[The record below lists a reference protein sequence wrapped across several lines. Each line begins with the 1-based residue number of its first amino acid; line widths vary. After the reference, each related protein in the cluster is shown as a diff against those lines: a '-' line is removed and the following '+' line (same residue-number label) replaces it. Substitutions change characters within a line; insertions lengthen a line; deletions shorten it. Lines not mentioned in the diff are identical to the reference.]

1 MLWRQEMVSM
11 GERRIAVYE
20 LVPGMV
26 LESVDDV
33 APLVIL
39 PMLAPY
45 FARYA
50 VILAWRSNDVDDAES
65 DIGQA
70 TMGLI
75 RKLQGYKPDMIK
87 MELEKLK
94 QQLNKDLE

>member
-1 MLWRQEMVSM
+1 M
-11 GERRIAVYE
+11 
-20 LVPGMV
+20 
-26 LESVDDV
+26 
-33 APLVIL
+33 
-39 PMLAPY
+39 
-45 FARYA
+45 
-50 VILAWRSNDVDDAES
+50 DDAES